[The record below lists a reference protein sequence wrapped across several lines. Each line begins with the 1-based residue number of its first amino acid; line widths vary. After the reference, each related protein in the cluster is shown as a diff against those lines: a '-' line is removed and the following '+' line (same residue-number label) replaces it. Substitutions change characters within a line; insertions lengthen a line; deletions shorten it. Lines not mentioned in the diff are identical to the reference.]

1 MAGMANVWLV
11 LHRSAPLFKLD
22 TESTDMKKFVRLLP
36 EVGRFVCLVSV
47 VANLSGCGQQSQTDL
62 VPPVKSA
69 ATAEES
75 RSMEGAA
82 ATGELAAGG
91 GAGLQEF
98 DGMKFMVPEDWK
110 QLELSAMQ
118 KGIIAA
124 KFGIPTAGESISLT
138 LSTSGGS
145 LEDNLQRWEGQFSG
159 GPAMIREAFSA
170 DGKEATLVRLQGQF
184 SPGFGRPDEDGWGML
199 GVVIPLGSFNYYIKL
214 TGPQEE
220 VAKAEEQFL
229 EFCRSARA
237 A

>member
-1 MAGMANVWLV
+1 MI
-11 LHRSAPLFKLD
+11 RSETLNRVDL
-22 TESTDMKKFVRLLP
+22 ESTIMNKCVRLIP
-36 EVGRFVCLVSV
+36 EVGRFVCLMTVLL
-47 VANLSGCGQQSQTDL
+47 NLIGCGQQSQTDS

-69 ATAEES
+69 ASEEES
-75 RSMEGAA
+75 FSEEGAVESGA
-82 ATGELAAGG
+82 MTAGAGG
-91 GAGLQEF
+91 AAGLQEF

-124 KFGIPTAGESISLT
+124 KFGIPGAGESNSLT

-145 LEDNLQRWEGQFSG
+145 LEDNLKRWEGQFSG
-159 GPAMIREAFSA
+159 GPAMIREVFSV

-184 SPGFGRPDEDGWGML
+184 SPGFGRPNEDGWGML

-237 A
+237 S